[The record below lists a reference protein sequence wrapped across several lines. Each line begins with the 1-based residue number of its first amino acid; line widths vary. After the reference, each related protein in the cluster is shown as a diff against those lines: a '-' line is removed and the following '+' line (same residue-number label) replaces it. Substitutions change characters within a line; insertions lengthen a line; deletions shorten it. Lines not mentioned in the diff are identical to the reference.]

1 MWLRLI
7 QKCAQ
12 IPVVRQD
19 AAGTAGTWDCK
30 VEVPAGWCLG
40 AGLAILP
47 TFSCGLKNF
56 FLYLRCLQRR
66 RPLDRKEEDCWMGKR
81 ANLNSRGC
89 IQWMESVITKS
100 HRGWVCPQIFFG
112 SIRPSSLKAL
122 TSRLHPK
129 SPETDR
135 CAPQAGFLSSPTSM
149 CCWTQ
154 PQGVGPHSA
163 QQAGSW
169 GPEGWEREMRNTT
182 PTAISFP

>member
-1 MWLRLI
+1 M
-7 QKCAQ
+7 
-12 IPVVRQD
+12 RQD
-19 AAGTAGTWDCK
+19 AAGTIGTWDCK

-40 AGLAILP
+40 AGLAVLP

-56 FLYLRCLQRR
+56 FLPLRYLQRR
-66 RPLDRKEEDCWMGKR
+66 RLLDCKEEDCWMGKR

-89 IQWMESVITKS
+89 IQWMEPVITKPPRMGLS
-100 HRGWVCPQIFFG
+100 SNLWFQ
-112 SIRPSSLKAL
+112 RPSSLKAL

-129 SPETDR
+129 SLETDR
-135 CAPQAGFLSSPTSM
+135 CAPQAGFLSSPASM

-182 PTAISFP
+182 EEPAAISFP